1 MGLRDRIYTP
11 NLRWQVARTTIIH
24 VTRNQLHNR
33 SSERTEA
40 GSADTL
46 SLITIF
52 YRCSSQFS
60 KRLQSA
66 CMTIPDCLDQDL
78 TERCGHRI
86 AFIGA
91 MRLFARHASPYPWDR
106 AVLCHHVLR
115 ISTTT
120 VLTPNRRGGYG
131 RKPARRKLDDPVPVS
146 VIGLFLQGSKKHLAA
161 SFSANVGD
169 LRRVVK
175 QAVPTETTAH
185 TYLVP
190 MIHAHSNYDESP
202 AKT

>member
-1 MGLRDRIYTP
+1 
-11 NLRWQVARTTIIH
+11 VARTTIIS

-33 SSERTEA
+33 RSERTEA

-46 SLITIF
+46 SIITVYF
-52 YRCSSQFS
+52 HCSSQFS
-60 KRLQSA
+60 QRLQSA

-78 TERCGHRI
+78 TERCGHRF

-91 MRLFARHASPYPWDR
+91 MRLSTRHASPYPWDR
-106 AVLCHHVLR
+106 AVLCHHVLH

-131 RKPARRKLDDPVPVS
+131 RKPACRKFDDPVTVS
-146 VIGLFLQGSKKHLAA
+146 VIGLCLQGSKKHLAA
-161 SFSANVGD
+161 SFGADFGD
-169 LRRVVK
+169 HQWVVK
-175 QAVPTETTAH
+175 QAVPTGTTAH

-190 MIHAHSNYDESP
+190 MIHASSNYDESP
-202 AKT
+202 A